1 MKPSQPNT
9 WRHIEAPFTGI
20 MVGAA
25 GGSLMWI
32 IAALIMWAVTH

>member
-1 MKPSQPNT
+1 MKPSQPNVR
-9 WRHIEAPFTGI
+9 RHIVAPLTGI

-32 IAALIMWAVTH
+32 LAALIMWAVTH